1 MRYPYLIKII
11 LLSFFSMNCVHLQFL
26 VGEKPNEEKSEEIV
40 LIETIEAR
48 KENFSVSSKL
58 LEEKDFVINELT
70 FEMKKIRAELNN
82 AVSEINNLKKVTSD
96 LSDPYKS
103 FNKEILLN
111 NGSTIQ
117 GKILYQ
123 DDETLKVAT
132 MIGTL
137 TVERNTIIRVV
148 ERSPL
153 TPTSVE
159 EAVAHTQAAN
169 ATTNG
174 MGNGFIGSLGVQ
186 SGSGQP
192 IMNTANLVLVGN
204 IDELKD
210 RSGNTILSG
219 NVKNI
224 GTERADFAKVTFTIK
239 KNWNGDT
246 KTMTSFAQGTY
257 HTFESG
263 VTANSSIL
271 PGASASFELIISAS
285 FGPFIGYSYDIEWD
299 EYQ

>member
-1 MRYPYLIKII
+1 
-11 LLSFFSMNCVHLQFL
+11 MNCVHLQFL
-26 VGEKPNEEKSEEIV
+26 IGEKSNEENLEKAV
-40 LIETIEAR
+40 QIETVESP
-48 KENFSVSSKL
+48 KENFNVSTKL

-70 FEMKKIRAELNN
+70 FEIKKLRAELNN
-82 AVSEINNLKKVTSD
+82 AVSEINNLKKVTSE

-117 GKILYQ
+117 GKILFQ
-123 DDETLKVAT
+123 DDEALKVAT
-132 MIGTL
+132 IIGTL
-137 TVERNTIIRVV
+137 TVDRNTIIRVV
-148 ERSPL
+148 EKSPL
-153 TPTSVE
+153 APTSVE
-159 EAVAHTQAAN
+159 EAVAHTQTAN
-169 ATTNG
+169 MATG
-174 MGNGFIGSLGVQ
+174 GSDNGFIGTLGVQ

-192 IMNTANLVLVGN
+192 IMNSANLVLVGN
-204 IDELKD
+204 IDEIKD
-210 RSGNTILSG
+210 NSGNTILSG

-224 GTERADFAKVTFTIK
+224 GTQRADFAKVTFTVK

-257 HTFESG
+257 QTFESG
-263 VTANSSIL
+263 VTANSSVL
-271 PGASASFELIISAS
+271 PGASASFELIIPSS